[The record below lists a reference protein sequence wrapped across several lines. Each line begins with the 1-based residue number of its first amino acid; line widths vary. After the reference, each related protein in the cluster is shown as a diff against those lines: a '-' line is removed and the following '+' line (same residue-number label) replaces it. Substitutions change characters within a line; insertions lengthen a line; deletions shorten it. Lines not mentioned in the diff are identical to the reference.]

1 MRILK
6 LLLITIISVALFA
19 GCLKV
24 NTKLKVNKDGSGTI
38 EEKVLMSD
46 AVVSMMKEFMSSF
59 QDSSSTPEEFKLFK
73 EDELTDKAMGYGEGV
88 EYAHGEEI
96 KVDGWE
102 GYKAVYSFEDINQIQ
117 ITTDPNDKIE
127 SGELGE
133 REYFLFEFT
142 RGSNSELV
150 INRPDISPSDM
161 EIETEEES
169 GNNQLDD
176 KFIKMLDGMMMK
188 VSVEFEGKIIETNAE
203 YADKNNIT
211 LLDIDFG
218 KILKNKKGLEMLKN
232 NPPKNLDDMKIIIEN
247 IPGMKIDLQKPI
259 TVKF

>member
-1 MRILK
+1 MRIIK
-6 LLLITIISVALFA
+6 LLLTTIISVALFA

-24 NTKLKVNKDGSGTI
+24 NTKLKINKDGSGTI

-46 AVVSMMKEFMSSF
+46 AVVIMMKEFMSSF

-73 EDELTDKAMGYGEGV
+73 EDELIDKAMGYGEGV
-88 EYAHGEEI
+88 EYVRGEEI

-102 GYKAVYSFEDINQIQ
+102 GYKAIYSFEDINLIQ
-117 ITTDPNDKIE
+117 IATDPNDKIE

-133 REYFLFEFT
+133 REYFLFKFT
-142 RGSNSELV
+142 RGSTSELI

-161 EIETEEES
+161 EIEAEEES

-218 KILKNKKGLEMLKN
+218 KILKNKDGLKKLKN
-232 NPPKNLDDMKIIIEN
+232 NPPKNLDDMKAIIEN
-247 IPGMKIDLQKPI
+247 IPGIKMDLQNPI
-259 TVKF
+259 RVKF